1 MSADQDDKKTG
12 NDTGAGSPN
21 APDKRPKPPVTIDL
35 AAEKGSEPPKA
46 AAEPAGKDGESAK
59 AEPPEK
65 DGAKEEKRPPPP
77 PPPPPREPRPEGG
90 RPGRTRVWPL
100 VLAGVI
106 GGVIATVLGIAY
118 HASGVVPTRSETV
131 AEAALGKV
139 NDLATS
145 VAALDKRLADVES
158 KTASLADTNLAD
170 LAKKLGDLAT
180 LANENRT
187 RIGKLET
194 AAAQPPASGG
204 SDVAASLSDI
214 EARLGKLETS
224 VAATTDLASAVSSLR
239 DRLAPIE
246 ASLKDLGSRVD
257 DLAAKVSTGGESERA
272 ARAIAIGMLQQ
283 AARNGGPFATELAML
298 KTLGID
304 NAEIANLEPL
314 AAKDTPSVAELQN
327 QFPAVADAIL
337 VATSSTGPNAGFLD
351 RLGAFGRGL
360 VSVRPTT
367 AISGSSPE
375 AVVSRM
381 QAAVDKGDLA
391 TALSERKALP
401 ADGQTAS
408 AAWAEAATDRVA
420 IDDLIDKLA
429 LSVTAPGN

>member
-12 NDTGAGSPN
+12 DDTVAGSPN
-21 APDKRPKPPVTIDL
+21 GPDKRPKPPVTVDL
-35 AAEKGSEPPKA
+35 AAEKGSEPSKA
-46 AAEPAGKDGESAK
+46 AAEPAGKGAGR
-59 AEPPEK
+59 AE
-65 DGAKEEKRPPPP
+65 DYRAREEKRPPPP
-77 PPPPPREPRPEGG
+77 PPPPPRESRPEDGK
-90 RPGRTRVWPL
+90 PGRTRVWPL

-106 GGVIATVLGIAY
+106 GGVIATGLGIAY

-131 AEAALGKV
+131 AQEALGKT
-139 NDLATS
+139 NDLAAS

-170 LAKKLGDLAT
+170 LAKKVADLET
-180 LANENRT
+180 LVNENGT
-187 RIGKLET
+187 RIGKLE
-194 AAAQPPASGG
+194 AAPAQPPAGGG
-204 SDVAASLSDI
+204 SDVVASLSDI
-214 EARLGKLETS
+214 EARLSKLETS

-257 DLAAKVSTGGESERA
+257 DLATKVSTGGESERA

-283 AARNGGPFATELAML
+283 AARNGGPFTTDLAML
-298 KTLGID
+298 KTLGMD
-304 NAEIANLEPL
+304 NAEIAKLEPL
-314 AAKDTPSVAELQN
+314 AAKDTPSVAELQK

-337 VATSSTGPNAGFLD
+337 SATSAAGPNAGFLD

-367 AISGSSPE
+367 AISGDSPE
-375 AVVSRM
+375 AIVSRM

-391 TALSERKALP
+391 AALSEWKALP

-408 AAWAEAATDRVA
+408 EVWAQAAADRVA
-420 IDDLIDKLA
+420 IGDLIDKLA